1 MLTAISAILA
11 AIADKI
17 AAAVKFIPWW
27 VWVSIAIFLF
37 GGWVFHGGSCRDF
50 ACSRTPK
57 PRPIKWSE
65 YTVSK
70 VVTGTSIESRLGKR
84 QRRVRTINLINIC
97 SPSDGALAEQSRTS
111 LERLAGTSIRVQ
123 RQGIFAT
130 TDEEIK
136 LEKQLKSDEDI
147 VESSDEES
155 AEEPAEAQLIVGVIY
170 GNSGQCLNTE
180 QVRLGM
186 AKLLPEAPKAWK
198 AFEDEAKKKKL
209 GVWK

>member
-1 MLTAISAILA
+1 MLAAISVILS

-17 AAAVKFIPWW
+17 AAFVKFVPWW

-70 VVTGTSIESRLGKR
+70 VITGTSIESRLGKR

-97 SPSDGALAEQSRTS
+97 SPSDGVLAEQSRAS

-130 TDEEIK
+130 TDEEVK

-147 VESSDEES
+147 VESNGDEE
-155 AEEPAEAQLIVGVIY
+155 EPMEAQIIVGVIY

-186 AKLLPEAPKAWK
+186 AKLLPEAPKEWK
-198 AFEDEAKKKKL
+198 TFEDEAKKKKL